1 MPAAIIPAV
10 IGGATAIYGANKAAG
25 AAKAGANASQKA
37 TDATIAEQKRQFD
50 LTRSDQMPWLQAG
63 TNAIGT
69 QQALLSGDYSKFFDS
84 PDYQFSLDQ
93 GMKGMDRSAA
103 ARGRLYSGGYG
114 QDLNKYAQGMATTNY
129 NNFYSKLAGLSNTGS
144 GTAQNLGGLG
154 ANYANSMGTALQNN
168 ANNRASAYNSQANA
182 WGNAATQIGGIAGN
196 YFGSKVTP
204 TSGYVAPSSPYALPD
219 LSNNNWYTGVG
230 SSGWRG

>member
-10 IGGATAIYGANKAAG
+10 IGGATAIYGANKSAS
-25 AAKAGANASQKA
+25 AAKAGAKASQKA

-63 TNAIGT
+63 TTALGT
-69 QQALLSGDYSKFFDS
+69 QQALLSGDYSKFYDS

-196 YFGSKVTP
+196 YFGSK
-204 TSGYVAPSSPYALPD
+204 GGWYFG
-219 LSNNNWYTGVG
+219 NNPGPG
-230 SSGWRG
+230 